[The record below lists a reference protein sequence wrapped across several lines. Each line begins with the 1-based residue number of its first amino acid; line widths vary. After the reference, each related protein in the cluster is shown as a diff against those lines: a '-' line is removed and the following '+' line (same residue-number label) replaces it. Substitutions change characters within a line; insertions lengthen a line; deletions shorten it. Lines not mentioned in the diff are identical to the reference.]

1 MSERII
7 ELNWSPCSLNMRCK
21 YKSFGCYYESI
32 HSSPPSGSLAIRG
45 GKIVYCE
52 KVDFLVSEVILF
64 YRLFLSFF
72 FFSFT
77 YLQCLTPSSE
87 FFFYSF
93 SLFFSRGCFF
103 SIFFFF
109 FLLFLSTAR
118 FLNFSLSLPL
128 TLARFFFFSHTCP
141 HPPIR
146 QSCAR
151 CHVAATVSAR
161 RASASARRVGL
172 ALRATRERAIPAAK
186 NTASATMGPASVSP
200 AGRESTVTLVSC
212 VCVHVGVFNY
222 SL

>member
-7 ELNWSPCSLNMRCK
+7 ELTWSPCSLNMRCK

-64 YRLFLSFF
+64 YRLFF

-87 FFFYSF
+87 FFST
-93 SLFFSRGCFF
+93 LFLSSCPVCA
-103 SIFFFF
+103 FFFF
-109 FLLFLSTAR
+109 KLYSFHRSIPSF
-118 FLNFSLSLPL
+118 L
-128 TLARFFFFSHTCP
+128 TLSSSHTPALFFFFSHTCP

-161 RASASARRVGL
+161 RASASARKVGL
-172 ALRATRERAIPAAK
+172 ALRATRERAILAAK
-186 NTASATMGPASVSP
+186 NTASATMGPASVSL